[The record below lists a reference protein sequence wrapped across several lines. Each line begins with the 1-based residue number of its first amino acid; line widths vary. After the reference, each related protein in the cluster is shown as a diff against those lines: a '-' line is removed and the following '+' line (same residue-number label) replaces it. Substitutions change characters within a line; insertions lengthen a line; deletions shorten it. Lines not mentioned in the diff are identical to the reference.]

1 MMGLDTA
8 RHTSSLSCAPAIAR
22 GGCVRALFLRLTYAA
37 YPPTAPGLRIAAYPI
52 STAPGL
58 LLNCVSLLLYL
69 QAARRASVHRDRPHL
84 HPLRTGTP
92 TYYLPRTV
100 AVLTTYY
107 SLLTT
112 SRAHLLR
119 AGIACP
125 QQAAVTSR
133 GGKPPTDNRTHTC
146 AEGAAR
152 RLSER
157 GRGAMFCIE
166 LVSMVASSNDVEV
179 HMINE

>member
-1 MMGLDTA
+1 MGLDTA

-22 GGCVRALFLRLTYAA
+22 GGGVRALFLGLTYAA